1 MQSVKAR
8 DPLIYREFL
17 ELTNPALYVNMMMNQ
32 GLLLRLDYFLVICT
46 FLPASQNNGLSRVTH
61 IKGGDMVQ
69 VSLPLLWNL
78 TMILDITRPLL
89 WAYQEPL
96 IILFI
101 FICW

>member
-46 FLPASQNNGLSRVTH
+46 FLPASQIMASPGSH

-69 VSLPLLWNL
+69 VSLPLL
-78 TMILDITRPLL
+78 
-89 WAYQEPL
+89 
-96 IILFI
+96 
-101 FICW
+101 